1 MNETDLAFTLQEI
14 KGLALKG
21 AENSAKLEK
30 LALLGAKN
38 VLNVEDLALLTGL
51 SKSHI
56 YKLVWAKKIPYYKN
70 EGGKLTFFKKSEI
83 EEWLCANRVPTM
95 AEVEQQ
101 AIAYCV
107 TNKK

>member
-1 MNETDLAFTLQEI
+1 MNIKEVAFTLQEI
-14 KGLALKG
+14 KELALKG
-21 AENSAKLEK
+21 AENTAKMEK
-30 LALLGAKN
+30 LALMGAKN